1 METVTL
7 VRNELGPLLDRLIT
21 QLEHEGKLTHQA
33 HFSRIR
39 SRLNCAND
47 DWELASP
54 IIDLSTANAMGF
66 QFSRTADVLVAR
78 LLSKS
83 QRLIRQLNGIDQ
95 PRH

>member
-47 DWELASP
+47 DWELGVTDHRF
-54 IIDLSTANAMGF
+54 IHCKCDGF
-66 QFSRTADVLVAR
+66 SIF
-78 LLSKS
+78 
-83 QRLIRQLNGIDQ
+83 
-95 PRH
+95 